1 MSKFKEEDQDER
13 DIRIYLEVSER
24 LKNKFWNN
32 TGLRMRLF
40 DNEAEEFMQEVSKN
54 FGNLKKST
62 VDRFLNKD

>member
-32 TGLRMRLF
+32 TRLRTRLF
-40 DNEAEEFMQEVSKN
+40 DKEAEEFMQEVSKN
-54 FGNLKKST
+54 FGNLKKSG
-62 VDRFLNKD
+62 VDGFLNKD